1 MSATT
6 HYKQNDRLPVYTA
19 TLLAGSGSSATAI
32 DLTGCTVKF
41 LMRDKA
47 KTVKVN
53 AAATVVSA
61 EAGTV
66 SYAWGADDLDT
77 VGVYSIEWQIT
88 YPGSLTLT
96 VPAAGYDKIRVV
108 DDIA

>member
-1 MSATT
+1 MSTT
-6 HYKQNDRLPVYTA
+6 NYKQNDRLPVYTA

-32 DLTGCTVKF
+32 DLTGTTVRF
-41 LMRDKA
+41 LMRDGA
-47 KTVKVN
+47 GAVRVN

-66 SYAWGADDLDT
+66 SYAWAAGDLDT
-77 VGVYSIEWQIT
+77 VGVYSVEWQIT
-88 YPGSLTLT
+88 YSGSRTLT